1 MLEMVGRSVSRL
13 SVLQNPR
20 IQRRFPRKP
29 DVQES
34 LHLSQ
39 LFSLDRGLGFRQ
51 LIFREKAKRVLP
63 ATRLGSDSQ
72 RLVPRLDRLLE
83 ERVKER
89 VESEQDLRPED
100 PQARQAPDSPS
111 LSAAHPTDL
120 G

>member
-83 ERVKER
+83 ERV
-89 VESEQDLRPED
+89 ESEQDLRPED